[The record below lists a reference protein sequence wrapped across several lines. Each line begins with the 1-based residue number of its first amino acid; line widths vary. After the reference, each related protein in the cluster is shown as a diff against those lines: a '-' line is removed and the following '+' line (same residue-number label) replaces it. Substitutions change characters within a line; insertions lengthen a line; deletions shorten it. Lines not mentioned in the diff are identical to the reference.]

1 MKDTRRF
8 RVPPLPRTIGVH
20 IIGVL
25 AFVLVAS
32 LVFGHGGKDHGSE
45 FTALKALQEATKLYD
60 SLIENKKIDESWET
74 DLKKAEISTRMKDD
88 KKEIV
93 VSFYR
98 SQGDPSTVYIFFSY
112 DGKYA
117 GSSFTGE

>member
-1 MKDTRRF
+1 MKSTKNCRKNF
-8 RVPPLPRTIGVH
+8 LLKTGSVFIFGLGILIATSV
-20 IIGVL
+20 
-25 AFVLVAS
+25 AFS
-32 LVFGHGGKDHGSE
+32 HGGKDHGSE

-60 SLIENKKIDESWET
+60 SLIENNKLDESWET
-74 DLKKAEISTRMKDD
+74 DLIKTEISTRMKDD

-98 SQGDPSTVYIFFSY
+98 SQGDPSTVHIFFSD

-117 GSSFTGE
+117 GSNFTGE